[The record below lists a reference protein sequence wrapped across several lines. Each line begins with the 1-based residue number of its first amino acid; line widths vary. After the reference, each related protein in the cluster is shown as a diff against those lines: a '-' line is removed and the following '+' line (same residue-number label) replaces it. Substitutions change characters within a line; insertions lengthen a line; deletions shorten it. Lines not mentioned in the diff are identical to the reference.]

1 MGFSSFWRIETEVGY
16 VEVELDFEGGPL
28 TDPEDIFDS
37 QGAVDQLTYAI
48 ENRNPRTTAV
58 VLEIYAQLH
67 PERFPPGLS
76 LKSLDT
82 RDIDPMRSELMRFI
96 EDAVESGILRV
107 FSAEPIMGRMPDEF
121 DEAPVYEPQPLVP
134 EKESF
139 IGVRVKDQDGKP
151 VPNTQVRITLPDGD
165 VRYGRTNRDGVLKV
179 TGFTVDGMAQVEFL
193 DFSEAGAAL
202 PVDDDDPVTPQPVEQ
217 PFTVKLVDETG
228 KVGIDGIVLVFR
240 TAEKEEPV
248 TTDGSGVAQWKAA
261 AEDATVTVKDEKAL
275 CDKMSALWKSRPAT
289 PQSDY
294 VKPSGDVSTAAAR
307 TTALETDDGGPFGSL
322 TVPAKGTRV
331 LSVHPAK
338 KRAVIIEMHD
348 TLFRNDSAVVNP
360 EGEAPS
366 SKVGEHE
373 SISTVGLIAT
383 ILRYNEEHPGKKLFI
398 GGHTDRAGSEKG
410 NVKLSEHR
418 AAAVLALI
426 EGDQAAYVA
435 ACKAKHSEVD
445 VTQLMDWTNKTY
457 QFKCK
462 PTKLTAAP
470 SDENY
475 VLFRKSYN
483 DWCKGPVDTAEG
495 EIGPRGTA
503 IGPYGRLQD
512 DIWAAMFELYEHNLR
527 QELGEDA
534 AAVQALRGKVTWVSD
549 SKKLVGYGESH
560 PTAKNTIDG
569 TRSQADRRVEV
580 FLFDEKDAPD
590 LEATQGADVYDGVT
604 FEKKTVEPLVSAK
617 PWKAEWDE
625 IATWMSESREMQL
638 RAPGLPDGETVQF
651 AVEAVGY
658 GKAGTVQGAAA
669 GEIAS
674 ANFASWDEMAGYQ
687 DAGELAPGASFP
699 KVRFKFVAEAG
710 GRRVTSRNQVEYT
723 DRLLMKLVAET
734 AQGDYVFANERYS
747 VVTPWGRRWG
757 TTDKDGIVEE
767 AGLAPGGAA
776 VVLRGRTLVTFGEL
790 KQGWHYDA

>member
-1 MGFSSFWRIETEVGY
+1 
-16 VEVELDFEGGPL
+16 
-28 TDPEDIFDS
+28 
-37 QGAVDQLTYAI
+37 
-48 ENRNPRTTAV
+48 
-58 VLEIYAQLH
+58 
-67 PERFPPGLS
+67 
-76 LKSLDT
+76 
-82 RDIDPMRSELMRFI
+82 
-96 EDAVESGILRV
+96 
-107 FSAEPIMGRMPDEF
+107 
-121 DEAPVYEPQPLVP
+121 
-134 EKESF
+134 
-139 IGVRVKDQDGKP
+139 
-151 VPNTQVRITLPDGD
+151 
-165 VRYGRTNRDGVLKV
+165 
-179 TGFTVDGMAQVEFL
+179 
-193 DFSEAGAAL
+193 L

-275 CDKMSALWKSRPAT
+275 CDKMAALWKSRPAT

-294 VKPSGDVSTAAAR
+294 VKPSGDVTTAAAR

-322 TVPAKGTRV
+322 SVPAKETRV
-331 LSVHPAK
+331 LSIHPAK

-426 EGDQAAYVA
+426 EGDQEAYVA

-457 QFKCK
+457 HFKCK

-503 IGPYGRLQD
+503 IGKYGRVQD
-512 DIWAAMFELYEHNLR
+512 DIWAAMFDLYEHNLR

-534 AAVQALRGKVTWVSD
+534 AAVQALRGKVVWVD
-549 SKKLVGYGESH
+549 EGAKFVGYGESH

-590 LEATQGADVYDGVT
+590 LASTQGADVYDGVS

-617 PWKAEWDE
+617 RRRLKLRLHRNDWQPEDTTSTAGAANVPYRYRYESILSAPAIAVNGVAEIVLPLTYVGFLLVEWGNPDSAGRYPCHRE
-625 IATWMSESREMQL
+625 IA
-638 RAPGLPDGETVQF
+638 
-651 AVEAVGY
+651 VEC
-658 GKAGTVQGAAA
+658 GKG
-669 GEIAS
+669 
-674 ANFASWDEMAGYQ
+674 
-687 DAGELAPGASFP
+687 
-699 KVRFKFVAEAG
+699 
-710 GRRVTSRNQVEYT
+710 TSRQDVHA
-723 DRLLMKLVAET
+723 RLHNLGYRFDINVDP
-734 AQGDYVFANERYS
+734 DYDLAVQQFQLDYS
-747 VVTPWGRRWG
+747 IN
-757 TTDKDGIVEE
+757 DEK
-767 AGLAPGGAA
+767 GLNGSDLPP
-776 VVLRGRTLVTFGEL
+776 RTLQRLNEIYATADATPIAMACPEPVDDPWSSILGPLTPGEEL
-790 KQGWHYDA
+790 L

>member
-1 MGFSSFWRIETEVGY
+1 MGFSDFWRIETEVGY

-76 LKSLDT
+76 LKRLDT
-82 RDIDPMRSELMRFI
+82 RALDPMRGELMRFI
-96 EDAVESGILRV
+96 EDAVESGTLRV

-240 TAEKEEPV
+240 TAEKEETV

-275 CDKMSALWKSRPAT
+275 CDKMAALWKSRPAT

-294 VKPSGDVSTAAAR
+294 VKPSGDVTTAAAR

-331 LSVHPAK
+331 LSVHPAT

-426 EGDQAAYVA
+426 EGDKAAYVA
-435 ACKAKHSEVD
+435 ACKAKHSEID

-457 QFKCK
+457 HFKCK

-483 DWCKGPVDTAEG
+483 DWCAGPVDTAEG

-512 DIWAAMFELYEHNLR
+512 DIWAAMFDLYEHNLR

-549 SKKLVGYGESH
+549 SKKYVGYGESH
-560 PTAKNTIDG
+560 PMAKNTIDG

-580 FLFDEKDAPD
+580 FLFDENDAPD
-590 LEATQGADVYDGVT
+590 LASTQGADVYDGVT
-604 FEKKTVEPLVSAK
+604 FEKKTVETMVDAKRSAAVILNTDKTAPWSAEARILLIAEDMSVVS
-617 PWKAEWDE
+617 EQT
-625 IATWMSESREMQL
+625 IS
-638 RAPGLPDGETVQF
+638 DGEHMGSRRVYRFRGAGIGTICRIAVVQEQLTYYLSDWL
-651 AVEAVGY
+651 VVRD
-658 GKAGTVQGAAA
+658 AAF
-669 GEIAS
+669 I
-674 ANFASWDEMAGYQ
+674 
-687 DAGELAPGASFP
+687 PASFDP
-699 KVRFKFVAEAG
+699 HG
-710 GRRVTSRNQVEYT
+710 N
-723 DRLLMKLVAET
+723 L
-734 AQGDYVFANERYS
+734 
-747 VVTPWGRRWG
+747 
-757 TTDKDGIVEE
+757 I
-767 AGLAPGGAA
+767 AGLEDATSSTA
-776 VVLRGRTLVTFGEL
+776 V
-790 KQGWHYDA
+790 A